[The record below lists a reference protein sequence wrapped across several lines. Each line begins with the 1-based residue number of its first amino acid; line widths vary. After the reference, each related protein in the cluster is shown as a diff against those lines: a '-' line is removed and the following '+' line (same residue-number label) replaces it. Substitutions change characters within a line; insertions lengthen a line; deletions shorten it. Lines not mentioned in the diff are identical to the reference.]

1 MRKKKN
7 GFTLVEM
14 MLASAVS
21 IGLLATAF
29 STYAN
34 VSLKEKANDEFDRY
48 VQVNEIA
55 KSNMTLQKNIATE
68 LKDGGGGVFYY
79 SEDNWAKTG
88 VTDQYVLN
96 GVIPGDSVS
105 GSEYAP
111 PQKTFLNKFGGSNI
125 AGEFSYTLNDI
136 PIQACDIFLQ
146 RWKLYKNLKSS
157 VGAKTCA
164 EMVGDGA
171 GDKVTI
177 QISLADVSLNEKNMS
192 NYFVVYGSSDSDIPT
207 VGI

>member
-1 MRKKKN
+1 M
-7 GFTLVEM
+7 
-14 MLASAVS
+14 
-21 IGLLATAF
+21 
-29 STYAN
+29 
-34 VSLKEKANDEFDRY
+34 
-48 VQVNEIA
+48 
-55 KSNMTLQKNIATE
+55 
-68 LKDGGGGVFYY
+68 
-79 SEDNWAKTG
+79 
-88 VTDQYVLN
+88 
-96 GVIPGDSVS
+96 
-105 GSEYAP
+105 
-111 PQKTFLNKFGGSNI
+111 
-125 AGEFSYTLNDI
+125 

-177 QISLADVSLNEKNMS
+177 QVSLADVSLNEKNMS

>member
-1 MRKKKN
+1 MRKNKN

-14 MLASAVS
+14 MLALAVS
-21 IGLLATAF
+21 VGLLATAF

-34 VSLKEKANDEFDRY
+34 ISLKEKANAEFDRY

-55 KSNMTLQKNIATE
+55 KANTTLQKNIATG
-68 LKDGGGGVFYY
+68 LKDAGGGVYYY
-79 SEDNWAKTG
+79 STDNWAKTG
-88 VTDQYVLN
+88 VVDQYVLN

-105 GSEYAP
+105 GSEYGST
-111 PQKTFLNKFGGSNI
+111 QKMFLNKFGGSNI
-125 AGEFSYTLNDI
+125 AGEMNYILNDI

-164 EMVGDGA
+164 EMVEMVGDGD

-177 QISLADVSLNEKNMS
+177 VISLADVSLNEENISK
-192 NYFVVYGSSDSDIPT
+192 YLAVFRSSGDI
-207 VGI
+207 VNV

>member
-14 MLASAVS
+14 MLVSAVS

-68 LKDGGGGVFYY
+68 LKDGGGGAFYY

-192 NYFVVYGSSDSDIPT
+192 NYFVVYGSSDSDTPT
-207 VGI
+207 EGI